1 MTARRLRV
9 ALAASAAVL
18 TLATTSVP
26 ARAQWIV
33 FDPTNFS
40 QNVLTAAR
48 ELQQVNNEI
57 LSLENQATMLINQAR
72 NLASLPYSAL
82 TQLEQSITQTE
93 QLLAQAQRIAYSVT
107 SIDQAFTQAYPQ
119 AYSSSTSSLQLLAG
133 AQTRWQNSLA
143 AFQDAMRV
151 QAGAVQNLDST
162 RTQID
167 ALISSS
173 QSAAGALQAAQSGNQ
188 LTALQTR
195 QLADL
200 TAVMAAI
207 ARAQSLEG
215 ARSVA
220 NQLQAQQQLSNFLNY
235 GSGYQSGAAQMFH

>member
-1 MTARRLRV
+1 MTARRLR
-9 ALAASAAVL
+9 ATLAASAAVL
-18 TLATTSVP
+18 ALATASVP

-48 ELQQVNNEI
+48 GLQQVNNET

-119 AYSSSTSSLQLLAG
+119 AYSNSTSSVQLLVG
-133 AQTRWQNSLA
+133 AQTRWQNSL
-143 AFQDAMRV
+143 
-151 QAGAVQNLDST
+151 
-162 RTQID
+162 
-167 ALISSS
+167 
-173 QSAAGALQAAQSGNQ
+173 
-188 LTALQTR
+188 
-195 QLADL
+195 
-200 TAVMAAI
+200 
-207 ARAQSLEG
+207 
-215 ARSVA
+215 
-220 NQLQAQQQLSNFLNY
+220 
-235 GSGYQSGAAQMFH
+235 